1 MSRSRILKQILRYG
15 VAGHRPASPP
25 TLIFH
30 VTARCDLK
38 CRHCS
43 DDVWGDPAKDLS
55 LAEIEAFSAGLGPVE
70 MVALGGGEPFLR
82 RDLAAICELFVRNN
96 GARAISIPS
105 NGSATEAIVDT
116 VLRILKS
123 CQGIDLHISL
133 SLDGFRETHDS
144 IRAPGSFDRVMATAQ
159 RLKPLT
165 GTFPNLA
172 MTFNATINNL
182 NWRELPE
189 LARFV
194 QDRFGA
200 ELQFNTLSGNPR
212 DPALGLPA
220 REDLKRTIDGIYA
233 ARQRSAV
240 TASFLNTYRDLVLE
254 TIFEKRQAAPC
265 RAGSLICLVDAN
277 GDVRACPLLPP
288 IGNVRDSSFRDIWQN
303 EAARRQHRSIRR
315 GSCACSNDCFTGL
328 GLVYYWK
335 LPFLMLLQL
344 IKRQN

>member
-1 MSRSRILKQILRYG
+1 MSRSRILKQIVRHG
-15 VAGHRPASPP
+15 VVGHRPASPA

-30 VTARCDLK
+30 VTARCNLE

-43 DDVWGDPAKDLS
+43 DDVWGNPADDLS
-55 LAEIEAFSAGLGPVE
+55 FAEIEAFSVGLGPVE

-82 RDLAAICELFVRNN
+82 RDLAEICELFVRNN

-116 VLRILKS
+116 VLQVLNN
-123 CQGIDLHISL
+123 CPGIDLHVSL
-133 SLDGFRETHDS
+133 SLDGFEETHDS

-159 RLKPLT
+159 RLQPLVE
-165 GTFPNLA
+165 TFPNLA

-182 NWRELPE
+182 NWRELPD

-194 QDRFGA
+194 RDRFGA

-233 ARQRSAV
+233 ARQTSAV
-240 TASFLNTYRDLVLE
+240 TTSFLNTYRDLILE
-254 TIFEKRQAAPC
+254 TIFEKRQVVPC
-265 RAGSLICLVDAN
+265 RAGSLLCLVDAN

-288 IGNVRDSSFRDIWQN
+288 IGNVRDSSFLEIWHN

-315 GSCACSNDCFTGL
+315 GSCVCSNDCFTGL
-328 GLVYYWK
+328 SLVYYWK